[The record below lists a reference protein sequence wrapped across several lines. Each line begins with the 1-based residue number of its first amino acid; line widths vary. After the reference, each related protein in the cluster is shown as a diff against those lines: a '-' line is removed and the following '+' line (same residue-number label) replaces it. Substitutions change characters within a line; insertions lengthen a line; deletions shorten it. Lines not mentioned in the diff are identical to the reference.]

1 MKLRLSLLII
11 AVAVLASVSV
21 VTANRG
27 VSEGRARSAKR
38 KRPFAGAPVNAKS
51 YRSSGLH
58 KIIVSNDDTQAIADA
73 RTVIRAVAA
82 NLRRVMSAPR
92 DLSAGAGRNRARLGC
107 GRAALRIFIDY

>member
-11 AVAVLASVSV
+11 AVAVLASASV

-38 KRPFAGAPVNAKS
+38 KRPFAGAPVNAQS

-58 KIIVSNDDTQAIADA
+58 KIIVSNDNTQAIADA
-73 RTVIRAVAA
+73 R
-82 NLRRVMSAPR
+82 
-92 DLSAGAGRNRARLGC
+92 SAGAVEISDYVSFKLFELDESALLRTEAIARQEE
-107 GRAALRIFIDY
+107 REPRVD